1 MYLLALILGSVLLPE
16 AYTLRCFECMP
27 SGNTGSCKPKEQI
40 CTSPDMCGAL
50 RITQYQGEFELLDI
64 SKKSCFSPDKCEKG
78 SVSYGWGRA
87 VINSTCCSTDRCN
100 NNNAPKPGVL
110 SANGKKC
117 YVYNDQNITDILSCV
132 GNEDCCVSA
141 TVMTEGRKIS
151 VKGCA
156 SRSMCSGSGSA
167 QMTGVLSDI
176 RCCQADLC
184 NSAGGVGVSLLLL
197 VAPMV
202 CFTLLS

>member
-1 MYLLALILGSVLLPE
+1 MFIHGK
-16 AYTLRCFECMP
+16 
-27 SGNTGSCKPKEQI
+27 N
-40 CTSPDMCGAL
+40 CTSPNICGAV
-50 RITQYQGEFELLDI
+50 RVTQYQGESELLDVNKI
-64 SKKSCFSPDKCEKG
+64 SCFLPDECQEG
-78 SVSYGWGRA
+78 SVNYGRGRT
-87 VINSTCCSTDRCN
+87 VISLTCCSADRCN
-100 NNNAPKPGVL
+100 DKHTPKPGVP

-132 GNEDCCVSA
+132 GNEDRCVSA

-176 RCCQADLC
+176 CCCQADLC

-197 VAPMV
+197 VAPMM
-202 CFTLLS
+202 L